1 MRTALLLVPLLFLAS
16 CGDPPNRLYGSVS
29 QVFSLDFDQT
39 QIIRAADDEVSVEY
53 LRMSGQTVLAK
64 VVKVTV
70 SIGDIQPVAGT
81 DIDMTAL
88 LANGLPRGVVQRVES
103 TTTDFILQVGK
114 IHFDQEPVADADIT
128 GWFRTTLSDPAPGC
142 TLNGNFQDKVQAQ

>member
-1 MRTALLLVPLLFLAS
+1 MRPALVVLSLLSLAG

-29 QVFSLDFDQT
+29 QVFPLDFNQT
-39 QIIRAADDEVSVEY
+39 QATRVGDEVSVEY

-81 DIDMTAL
+81 DIDMTEVV
-88 LANGLPRGVVQRVES
+88 NGLPRGTVQRVES
-103 TTTDFILQVGK
+103 TTTDFSLQIGK
-114 IHFDQEPVADADIT
+114 IHFDQEPVADANVT
-128 GWFRTTLSDPAPGC
+128 GWFRTTLSDPAAGR
-142 TLNGNFQDKVQAQ
+142 TLNGNFQDKVQAL

>member
-1 MRTALLLVPLLFLAS
+1 MRTARYLVPLLFLAS

-103 TTTDFILQVGK
+103 TTTDFTLQVGK
-114 IHFDQEPVADADIT
+114 IHFDQEPVADANVT
-128 GWFRTTLSDPAPGC
+128 GWFHTTLLDPAAGR
-142 TLNGNFQDKVQAQ
+142 TLNGDFQDKVQAQ